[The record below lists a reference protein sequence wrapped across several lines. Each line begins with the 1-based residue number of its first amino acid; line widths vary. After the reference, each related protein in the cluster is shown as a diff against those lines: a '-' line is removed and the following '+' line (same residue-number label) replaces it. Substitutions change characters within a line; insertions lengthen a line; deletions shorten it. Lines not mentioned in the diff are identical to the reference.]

1 MIELEKSILQGVKQV
16 WFAYDKVGDI
26 SDIK

>member
-1 MIELEKSILQGVKQV
+1 MIELEKSVLQGVKQV
-16 WFAYDKVGDI
+16 LFAYNKVGDI